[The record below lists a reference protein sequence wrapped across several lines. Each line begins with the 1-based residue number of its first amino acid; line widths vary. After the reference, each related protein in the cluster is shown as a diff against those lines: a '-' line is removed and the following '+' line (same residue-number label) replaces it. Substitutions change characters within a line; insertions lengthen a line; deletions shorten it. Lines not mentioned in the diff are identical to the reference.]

1 MKFDGIYHKQVNHLS
16 VTVGGDET
24 ISPFNGKIA
33 FVGIYLG
40 EGAYREG
47 LDF

>member
-1 MKFDGIYHKQVNHLS
+1 VKFDGVYHKQVNHLS